1 MPKFIDTL
9 QQRLD
14 DCVRD
19 RDIPGVSIA
28 VLHEGEVHTAASGL
42 ANRETG
48 VEVTPD
54 TVFMIGSTTKVLTAT
69 LLMQLVDEGR
79 VDLDVPANRYLP
91 EVNIG
96 RNPLPDSVTV
106 RMLLNHTSGID
117 GDFFIDTGW
126 NDDAVEKYCAR
137 LNEVDFLHPP
147 GRMRSYCNAAY
158 SLTGRIIEKQRET
171 DFCSVMRKCLFTPAG
186 IRDAVLL
193 PAEFLRYRAVI
204 GYDPDRE
211 TGGWK
216 QTAELIG
223 PRGTHPAGT
232 AVSMSAASLLE
243 LGRIHMRGG
252 LAADG
257 TRILSEA
264 GVAELQLPLTG
275 VVPALPDCQGWALY
289 KGSGTS
295 LYNHYGGTAGQNA
308 WFGII
313 PDRGFAMAVLSNS
326 QTGAFEVNL
335 NLTPD
340 LLRELANFEMEH
352 PEPPAQSE
360 ALELESYVGRFERHA
375 MNIEVFRSEEGLR
388 IRVDDHFDGE
398 LNPGPDD
405 SYALVPAGV
414 NRFVVEGQILIPAE
428 LAIEYFFEKHGR
440 PQTLIYF
447 GRAHRRTD

>member
-1 MPKFIDTL
+1 
-9 QQRLD
+9 
-14 DCVRD
+14 
-19 RDIPGVSIA
+19 
-28 VLHEGEVHTAASGL
+28 
-42 ANRETG
+42 
-48 VEVTPD
+48 
-54 TVFMIGSTTKVLTAT
+54 
-69 LLMQLVDEGR
+69 
-79 VDLDVPANRYLP
+79 
-91 EVNIG
+91 
-96 RNPLPDSVTV
+96 
-106 RMLLNHTSGID
+106 MLLNHTSGID

-126 NDDAVEKYCAR
+126 NDDAIEKYCGR
-137 LNEVDFLHPP
+137 LNEVGFLHPP
-147 GRMRSYCNAAY
+147 GKMRSYCNAAY
-158 SLTGRIIEKQRET
+158 SLAGRIIEKQRET
-171 DFCSVMRKCLFTPAG
+171 DFCTAMRQWLFQPAG
-186 IRDAVLL
+186 ILDAVML
-193 PAEFLRYRAVI
+193 PAEFLRYRSAL
-204 GYDPDRE
+204 GYDPDHE
-211 TGGWK
+211 SGGWK

-264 GVAELQLPLTG
+264 GVAELQQPLTG

-289 KGSGTS
+289 QGGGTN

-313 PDRGFAMAVLSNS
+313 PERGFAMAVLSNS
-326 QTGAFEVNL
+326 QTGAFEINL

-340 LLRELANFEMEH
+340 LLRELVDFEIDH
-352 PEPPAQSE
+352 PEPAAQSE
-360 ALELESYVGRFERHA
+360 APELESYVGRFERHA

-428 LAIEYFFEKHGR
+428 LAIEYFFEKDGR
-440 PQTLIYF
+440 PQTLTYF
-447 GRAHRRTD
+447 GRAHRRTG